1 VTSLRLASAAL
12 ALLIGFARIPADTFA
27 PGPPSGRHVDP
38 APGLT
43 LPFPSQPI
51 QGFSSVVPDRAHPGW
66 WFALPDNGYGTKAN
80 SDDFLL
86 RIYRVR
92 PRWETGKVEIDPRFI
107 QLADPDRRAGFAI
120 VNDTAPGR
128 ELTGA
133 DFDPESL
140 VVDRDGSFW
149 IGEEFGPFILHVA
162 LDGHLIDAPAE
173 AEGLRSP
180 DYPTVRLKPDPTG
193 AADYPTVRLKPDP
206 TGATGGTGAT
216 SVGSGFSR
224 TDAEPTVRRSRGFE
238 GLAARRDGRHL
249 LAMLEA
255 GPIADPPDTTRILE
269 FDRRERRFTGRI
281 WRYRFDAAGH
291 SATEISPA
299 IPAAGCGGACEAY
312 LVIERDDANGPAAR
326 FKKIFRVEIGAPDTF
341 VTKTLVVDLLD
352 IANPKR
358 LGGFPSTFRFPFI
371 TPESVWQTDSGTL
384 IVVNDNNYPETG
396 GCAPGVRD
404 DTEFIRVR
412 IRYNQ
417 QIHAPHSDHQR

>member
-1 VTSLRLASAAL
+1 MTPVRLASAAL

-51 QGFSSVVPDRAHPGW
+51 QGFSSVVPDRAHAGW

-92 PRWETGKVEIDPRFI
+92 PRWETGKVDVDPRFV
-107 QLADPDRRAGFAI
+107 QLADPNRRAGFRI
-120 VNDTAPGR
+120 VNDAAPGR

-149 IGEEFGPFILHVA
+149 IGEEFGPFILHFA
-162 LDGHLIDAPAE
+162 MDGHLIVPPVE
-173 AEGLRSP
+173 ADGLRSP
-180 DYPTVRLKPDPTG
+180 DYPIG
-193 AADYPTVRLKPDP
+193 
-206 TGATGGTGAT
+206 
-216 SVGSGFSR
+216 
-224 TDAEPTVRRSRGFE
+224 AEPTVRRSRGFE

-249 LAMLEA
+249 LALLEA

-269 FDRRERRFTGRI
+269 FDRRERRFTGRA
-281 WRYRFDAAGH
+281 WHYRFDAADH

-312 LVIERDDANGPAAR
+312 LIIERDNDSGAAAR
-326 FKKIFRVEIGAPDTF
+326 FKKIFRVEIGASDTF

-352 IANPKR
+352 IANPTQI
-358 LGGFPSTFRFPFI
+358 GGFPTTFTFPFI
-371 TPESVWQTDSGTL
+371 TPESVWQTDARTL

-396 GCAPGVRD
+396 GRAPGVRD

-417 QIHAPHSDHQR
+417 QIHAPHSDHER